1 ILYYIIVNIIMM
13 DKDYKNINLQLE
25 NRFIGKRIYHY
36 KRIRSTQQLAIS
48 FAETNITDENG
59 TVILADEQYDGKGR
73 GNKKWISPKGGLWM
87 SLIIK
92 PRIELD
98 KINIL
103 SLIAAISV
111 CQAINETSNLETRI
125 KWPNDI
131 VIDDKK
137 IAGIIID
144 SSINDSNI
152 DYVVIGIGINMM
164 VDIIKID
171 LSLASSDLLPQK
183 VTSIQN
189 ENKEKC
195 IDRFLLLKQLLKR
208 IEYYL
213 FLVENEKEK
222 RKIIEIY
229 KKLSNTL
236 GKSIYVYGKDI
247 KGYYAIAKDMDLDGG
262 LILKRENKILEKI
275 YCGEISIREKE
286 K

>member
-1 ILYYIIVNIIMM
+1 MM

-25 NRFIGKRIYHY
+25 THFIGKRIYHY

-48 FAETNITDENG
+48 FAETDIINENG

-111 CQAINETSNLETRI
+111 CEAINETYNLETRI

-131 VIDDKK
+131 VINNKK

-144 SSINDSNI
+144 SSIEDSNI
-152 DYVVIGIGINMM
+152 EYVVIGIGINIV
-164 VDIIKID
+164 VDTIKIN
-171 LSLASSDLLPQK
+171 LSLASIDLLSQK

-189 ENKEKC
+189 EIKEKG

-213 FLVENEKEK
+213 FLVENEKDNT
-222 RKIIEIY
+222 KIIEIY
-229 KKLSNTL
+229 KKFSNTL
-236 GKSIYVYGKDI
+236 GKSVYVYGKDI
-247 KGYYAIAKDMDLDGG
+247 KGYCAIAKDMDIDGG
-262 LILKRENKILEKI
+262 LILKRENKIIEKI
-275 YCGEISIREKE
+275 YFGEISIREKE

>member
-1 ILYYIIVNIIMM
+1 MI

-25 NRFIGKRIYHY
+25 THFIGKRIYQY
-36 KRIRSTQQLAIS
+36 KTIRSTQQLAIS
-48 FAETNITDENG
+48 FAETDIINENG

-73 GNKKWISPKGGLWM
+73 GNKKWISPKGGLWI

-111 CQAINETSNLETRI
+111 CEAINETYNLDTRI

-131 VIDDKK
+131 VINNKK

-144 SSINDSNI
+144 SSIEDSNI
-152 DYVVIGIGINMM
+152 EYVVIGIGINIV
-164 VDIIKID
+164 VDIIKIN
-171 LSLASSDLLPQK
+171 LSLASIDLLSQK

-189 ENKEKC
+189 EIKEKG

-213 FLVENEKEK
+213 FLVENEKDNT
-222 RKIIEIY
+222 KIIEIY

-236 GKSIYVYGKDI
+236 GKSVYVYGKDI
-247 KGYYAIAKDMDLDGG
+247 KGYCAIAKDMDVNGG
-262 LILKRENKILEKI
+262 LILQRENKIIEKI
-275 YCGEISIREKE
+275 YFGEISIREIE

>member
-1 ILYYIIVNIIMM
+1 MM
-13 DKDYKNINLQLE
+13 DKEYKIIELQVE
-25 NRFIGKRIYHY
+25 THFIGKRIYHY
-36 KRIRSTQQLAIS
+36 KRIPSTQQLAIS
-48 FAETNITDENG
+48 FAETNIRDENG

-92 PRIELD
+92 PKIEFN

-111 CQAINETSNLETRI
+111 CEIINEMFNLKTRI

-131 VIDDKK
+131 VIYNKK

-144 SSINDSNI
+144 SSINNSNI
-152 DYVVIGIGINMM
+152 DYIVIGIGINI
-164 VDIIKID
+164 VIDILKINLF
-171 LSLASSDLLPQK
+171 LSSSNRLSQN
-183 VTSIQN
+183 VTSLQH
-189 ENKEKC
+189 EVKEKC
-195 IDRFLLLKQLLKR
+195 IDRFILLKQLLER

-213 FLVENEKEK
+213 FLVQNKTDYT
-222 RKIIEIY
+222 KIIEIY

-236 GKSIYVYGKDI
+236 GKSIYVYGKDV
-247 KGYYAIAKDMDLDGG
+247 KEFCAIAKDIDIDGG
-262 LILKRENKILEKI
+262 LILKRENKIIEKL
-275 YCGEISIREKE
+275 YCGEISIREQEKE

>member
-1 ILYYIIVNIIMM
+1 MM

-48 FAETNITDENG
+48 FAETNITNENG

-111 CQAINETSNLETRI
+111 CEAINETSNLETRI

-137 IAGIIID
+137 LAGIIID

-189 ENKEKC
+189 ENKEKS

-275 YCGEISIREKE
+275 YCGEISIRETE

>member
-1 ILYYIIVNIIMM
+1 MM

-25 NRFIGKRIYHY
+25 THFIGKRIYQY
-36 KRIRSTQQLAIS
+36 KTIRSTQQLAIS
-48 FAETNITDENG
+48 FAETDIINENG

-111 CQAINETSNLETRI
+111 CEAINETYNLKTQI

-131 VIDDKK
+131 VINNKK
-137 IAGIIID
+137 IAGILID
-144 SSINDSNI
+144 SSIGDSNI
-152 DYVVIGIGINMM
+152 EYVVIGIGINIV
-164 VDIIKID
+164 VDIIKIN
-171 LSLASSDLLPQK
+171 LSLASIDLLSQK
-183 VTSIQN
+183 VTSIEN
-189 ENKEKC
+189 EIKEKC

-213 FLVENEKEK
+213 FLVENEKDNT
-222 RKIIEIY
+222 KIIEIY
-229 KKLSNTL
+229 KKVSNTL
-236 GKSIYVYGKDI
+236 GKSVYVYGKDK
-247 KGYYAIAKDMDLDGG
+247 KGYCAIAKDIDIDGG
-262 LILKRENKILEKI
+262 LILKRENKIIEKI
-275 YCGEISIREKE
+275 YFGEISIREKE

>member
-1 ILYYIIVNIIMM
+1 MM

-25 NRFIGKRIYHY
+25 TRFIGKRIYHY

-48 FAETNITDENG
+48 FAETNITNENG

-111 CQAINETSNLETRI
+111 CEAINETSNLETRI

-131 VIDDKK
+131 VIGDKK
-137 IAGIIID
+137 LAGIIID

>member
-1 ILYYIIVNIIMM
+1 MM

-25 NRFIGKRIYHY
+25 TRFIGKRIYHY

-48 FAETNITDENG
+48 FAETNITNENG

-111 CQAINETSNLETRI
+111 CEAINETSNLETRI

-137 IAGIIID
+137 LAGIIID

-183 VTSIQN
+183 VTSLQN

-247 KGYYAIAKDMDLDGG
+247 KGYYAIANDMDLDGG

>member
-1 ILYYIIVNIIMM
+1 MM

-25 NRFIGKRIYHY
+25 TRFIGKRIYHY

-48 FAETNITDENG
+48 FAETNITNENG

-111 CQAINETSNLETRI
+111 CEAINETSNLETRI

-152 DYVVIGIGINMM
+152 DYVVIGIGINMT

-171 LSLASSDLLPQK
+171 LSLASSDPLPQK

-247 KGYYAIAKDMDLDGG
+247 KGYYAIAKDIDIDGG